1 MLSLIWGVLSVLP
14 LQAQTEERYI
24 EITGTSEIE
33 IVSDKIHYIIEI
45 REYFE
50 EEFDGKSKQRFDI
63 TLIDFKLI
71 DEIIGNIDT
80 RGINTMRV
88 GELENKDMLV
98 YPSERED

>member
-1 MLSLIWGVLSVLP
+1 
-14 LQAQTEERYI
+14 
-24 EITGTSEIE
+24 
-33 IVSDKIHYIIEI
+33 
-45 REYFE
+45 
-50 EEFDGKSKQRFDI
+50 
-63 TLIDFKLI
+63 LIDFKLI